1 MSNEAGQLATVLV
14 VDDVPANLK
23 LLEDLL
29 GAAGYR
35 VRVFPDPA
43 MALKAAQADPPDLF
57 LLDILMP
64 GMNGFEL
71 CAALKSNFRLRDV
84 PVLFL
89 SALGEVSD
97 KVRAFAEG
105 GVDYVTKP
113 FQEEVVLA
121 RVRTHLKISRL
132 QHQLTRYNRELEALV
147 EERTRELARANR
159 RLEELGRLKDDF
171 LQMIS
176 HEMRT
181 PANGVLGVGEL
192 LVLHCDEPEL
202 IQVFR
207 ASAARLLALIED
219 ATLLAGIDHARSH
232 AVDHLPLDQL
242 LLQLRARFPRL
253 EFEQGEVAAPE
264 HILLRAD
271 PLLFER
277 AMLSLH
283 PLLMMFQS
291 VGTTSV
297 RVRMVLTSE
306 QLAIRVP
313 LSSYPLDEA
322 ASAEF
327 FALDSNVRSRSPA
340 EPLGLAPVVAH
351 AIIRAFGGDLQLH
364 ALPGGRG
371 VLVLSL
377 QRERGAFRR

>member
-1 MSNEAGQLATVLV
+1 MSNESRHLATVLV

-35 VRVFPDPA
+35 VRVFPDPQ

-71 CAALKSNFRLRDV
+71 CAALKADFRLREI

-89 SALGEVSD
+89 SALGEASD

-121 RVRTHLKISRL
+121 RVRTHLRIASL
-132 QHQLTRYNRELEALV
+132 QRQLTRYNRELESLV
-147 EERTRELARANR
+147 EERTRELARAKR

-192 LVLHCDEPEL
+192 LMMHCDEPEL
-202 IQVFR
+202 AQIYR

-219 ATLLAGIDHARSH
+219 ATLLAGIDHARSN
-232 AVDHLPLDQL
+232 ATDLLPLDQL
-242 LLQLRARFPRL
+242 LVQLRARFPQL
-253 EFEQGEVAAPE
+253 EFEQGETTAPE
-264 HILLRAD
+264 RVGLRAD
-271 PLLFER
+271 PLLLER
-277 AMLSLH
+277 ALLALR
-283 PLLMMFQS
+283 PLLAIFQAADAPPA
-291 VGTTSV
+291 
-297 RVRMVLTSE
+297 RVRLVLTAE
-306 QLAIRVP
+306 QLVIRIS
-313 LSSYPLDEA
+313 LSSYPLTEA
-322 ASAEF
+322 QSGEF
-327 FALDSNVRSRSPA
+327 FALDSNVRSRSVA
-340 EPLGLAPVVAH
+340 ESLGLAPVVAY
-351 AIIRAFGGDLQLH
+351 AIVRAFGGDLQLH
-364 ALPGGRG
+364 ALPAGRG
-371 VLVLSL
+371 VLVLNL
-377 QRERGAFRR
+377 LRERGSGR

>member
-1 MSNEAGQLATVLV
+1 MSGEDGRLATVLV

-29 GAAGYR
+29 GGAGYR
-35 VRVFPDPA
+35 VRVFPEPHL
-43 MALKAAQADPPDLF
+43 ALKAAQADPPDLF

-71 CAALKSNFRLRDV
+71 CAALKADFRLREI

-89 SALGEVSD
+89 SALGEAGD

-121 RVRTHLKISRL
+121 RVRTHLRIASL
-132 QHQLTRYNRELEALV
+132 QRQLTRYNRELESLV
-147 EERTRELARANR
+147 DERTRELSRAKR

-202 IQVFR
+202 VQVYR

-219 ATLLAGIDHARSH
+219 ATLLAGIDHARNS
-232 AVDHLPLDQL
+232 ALDQVPLDQL
-242 LLQLRARFPRL
+242 LVILRGRFPAL
-253 EFEQGEVAAPE
+253 EFEAGEATAADR
-264 HILLRAD
+264 ILLRAD
-271 PLLFER
+271 PVLFER
-277 AMLSLH
+277 ALRALERLLGVFQAPDV
-283 PLLMMFQS
+283 PL
-291 VGTTSV
+291 
-297 RVRMVLTSE
+297 RVRLVLTTE
-306 QLAIRVP
+306 QLAIRFTLGNYG
-313 LSSYPLDEA
+313 LSEA
-322 ASAEF
+322 ESSDF
-327 FALDSNVRSRSPA
+327 FELDSNVRSRSAA
-340 EPLGLAPVVAH
+340 EALGLAPVVAH
-351 AIIRAFGGDLQLH
+351 AILRAFGGDLKLH
-364 ALPGGRG
+364 ALPAGRG
-371 VLVLSL
+371 VMVLSL
-377 QRERGAFRR
+377 QRDRGPIGR

>member
-1 MSNEAGQLATVLV
+1 MSDADSRLATVLV

-35 VRVFPDPA
+35 VRVFPDPT

-71 CAALKSNFRLRDV
+71 CAALKADLRLRDI

-89 SALGEVSD
+89 SALGEAGD

-121 RVRTHLKISRL
+121 RVRTHLRIASL
-132 QHQLTRYNRELEALV
+132 QRQLTRYNRELESLV
-147 EERTRELARANR
+147 EERTRELSRAKR

-202 IQVFR
+202 AQVYR

-219 ATLLAGIDHARSH
+219 ATLLAGIDQARH
-232 AVDHLPLDQL
+232 QAVDQMPLDQL
-242 LLQLRARFPRL
+242 LVILRGRFPAL
-253 EFEQGEVAAPE
+253 ELETGEGTSTDR
-264 HILLRAD
+264 ILLRAD
-271 PLLFER
+271 PVLFER
-277 AMLSLH
+277 ALRAVERLLAVFRADDV
-283 PLLMMFQS
+283 PL
-291 VGTTSV
+291 
-297 RVRMVLTSE
+297 RVRLLLTQE
-306 QLAIRVP
+306 QLAIRCALGNYP
-313 LSSYPLDEA
+313 LSEA
-322 ASAEF
+322 ESADF
-327 FALDSNVRSRSPA
+327 FDLDSNVRSCSAA
-340 EPLGLAPVVAH
+340 EALGLAPVVAH
-351 AIIRAFGGDLQLH
+351 AILRAFGGDLKLH
-364 ALPGGRG
+364 SLHGGRG

-377 QRERGAFRR
+377 QRDRGSAGR

>member
-1 MSNEAGQLATVLV
+1 MGGEDSQLATVLV

-35 VRVFPDPA
+35 VRVFPEA
-43 MALKAAQADPPDLF
+43 TMALKAALLDPPDLF

-64 GMNGFEL
+64 GTNGFEL
-71 CAALKSNFRLRDV
+71 CAALKADLRLREI

-89 SALGEVSD
+89 SALGEASD

-121 RVRTHLKISRL
+121 RVRTHLRIASL
-132 QHQLTRYNRELEALV
+132 QRQLTRYNRELESLV
-147 EERTRELARANR
+147 EERTRELARAKR

-202 IQVFR
+202 IQVYR

-219 ATLLAGIDHARSH
+219 ATLLAGIDHARNL
-232 AVDHLPLDQL
+232 ALDQVPLDQML
-242 LLQLRARFPRL
+242 IILRARYPAL
-253 EFEQGEVAAPE
+253 QFETGEATTADR
-264 HILLRAD
+264 ILLHAD
-271 PLLFER
+271 PVLFER
-277 AMLSLH
+277 ALRALDR
-283 PLLMMFQS
+283 LVAVFQS
-291 VGTTSV
+291 QESPPV
-297 RVRMVLTSE
+297 RVRMVLTTE
-306 QLAIRVP
+306 QLAIRYA
-313 LSSYPLDEA
+313 LTDYPLDDA
-322 ASAEF
+322 DSADF
-327 FALDSNVRSRSPA
+327 FALDSNVRSRSAA
-340 EPLGLAPVVAH
+340 EALGLAPVVAR
-351 AIIRAFGGDLQLH
+351 AILRAFGGDLKLH
-364 ALPGGRG
+364 ALPSGRG

-377 QRERGAFRR
+377 QRERGAVGR

>member
-1 MSNEAGQLATVLV
+1 MSSDAGPLATVLV

-35 VRVFPDPA
+35 VRVFPDPLL
-43 MALKAAQADPPDLF
+43 ALKAAQADPPDLF

-64 GMNGFEL
+64 GMSGFEL
-71 CAALKSNFRLRDV
+71 CAALKADLRLREV

-89 SALGEVSD
+89 SALGEASD

-121 RVRTHLKISRL
+121 RVRTHLKIARL
-132 QHQLTRYNRELEALV
+132 QRQLTQYNRELEALV
-147 EERTRELARANR
+147 DERTRELARAKR

-192 LVLHCDEPEL
+192 LVLHCNEPEL
-202 IQVFR
+202 VQVFR
-207 ASAARLLALIED
+207 ASAARLLALIDD
-219 ATLLAGIDHARSH
+219 ATLLAGIDHARST
-232 AVDHLPLDQL
+232 ALDQLPLDQL
-242 LLQLRARFPRL
+242 LTQLRGRYPQL
-253 EFEQGEVAAPE
+253 EFERGEATDPE
-264 HILLRAD
+264 RVLLRAD
-271 PLLFER
+271 PVLFER
-277 AMLSLH
+277 VMIALK
-283 PLLMMFQS
+283 PLLALFQP
-291 VGTTSV
+291 VGDAAM
-297 RVRMVLTSE
+297 RVRLVLTRE
-306 QLAIRVP
+306 QLAIRFA
-313 LSSYPLDEA
+313 LGSYPLSEA
-322 ASAEF
+322 ESTNF
-327 FALDSNVRSRSPA
+327 FALDSNVRSRSVA

-351 AIIRAFGGDLQLH
+351 SILRAFGGDLQLH
-364 ALPGGRG
+364 SLPGGRG
-371 VLVLSL
+371 VAVLSL
-377 QRERGAFRR
+377 QRDRHAERH

>member
-1 MSNEAGQLATVLV
+1 MSGEDSRLATVLV

-71 CAALKSNFRLRDV
+71 CAALKADVRLRDI

-89 SALGEVSD
+89 SALGEAGD

-121 RVRTHLKISRL
+121 RVRTHLRIASL
-132 QHQLTRYNRELEALV
+132 QRQLTRYNRELESLV
-147 EERTRELARANR
+147 EERTRELSLANR

-192 LVLHCDEPEL
+192 LVLHCDDPEL
-202 IQVFR
+202 VKVYR
-207 ASAARLLALIED
+207 ASATRLLALIED
-219 ATLLAGIDHARSH
+219 ATLLAGIDRARLG
-232 AVDHLPLDQL
+232 ALDPVPLDQL
-242 LLQLRARFPRL
+242 LVILRGRFPGV
-253 EFEQGEVAAPE
+253 EFEAGEDIASDR
-264 HILLRAD
+264 ILLRAD
-271 PLLFER
+271 PVLFER
-277 AMLSLH
+277 ALRALEG
-283 PLLMMFQS
+283 LLAVFQS
-291 VGTTSV
+291 ESLPT
-297 RVRMVLTSE
+297 RARLVLTGE
-306 QLAIRVP
+306 QLAIRFT
-313 LSSYPLDEA
+313 LGSYPLSEA
-322 ASAEF
+322 ESAEF
-327 FALDSNVRSRSPA
+327 FELDSNVRSRSAA
-340 EPLGLAPVVAH
+340 EALGLAPVVAH
-351 AIIRAFGGDLQLH
+351 AILRAFGGDLKLH

-371 VLVLSL
+371 VMILSL
-377 QRERGAFRR
+377 QRERGPVGR